1 MVGWMVDEW
10 TDGLMDE
17 WMEGGWKDGWIDGW
31 KNSIGNSLHTK
42 VQSQMQQIC
51 PPRSIVSK
59 TSMTCHSMNKFAR
72 NSNHSHKL
80 RKHQSPMGIILY
92 SNVLILTW
100 SKSNNRCRK
109 QSKPGNEKHSV
120 NCLDRSFVSLLIPQP
135 SYNRQIFSLIAKVE
149 VVSFNLNPK
158 AVALILS

>member
-1 MVGWMVDEW
+1 MNGRMDWW
-10 TDGLMDE
+10 TN
-17 WMEGGWKDGWIDGW
+17 GWKVDGRMDGSMDGW

-135 SYNRQIFSLIAKVE
+135 SYNRQIFSPIAKVE
-149 VVSFNLNPK
+149 VVSFNPNPK

>member
-1 MVGWMVDEW
+1 MVEWMVDEW

-31 KNSIGNSLHTK
+31 KNSIGNSLYTK

-92 SNVLILTW
+92 SNVLILT
-100 SKSNNRCRK
+100 
-109 QSKPGNEKHSV
+109 
-120 NCLDRSFVSLLIPQP
+120 
-135 SYNRQIFSLIAKVE
+135 
-149 VVSFNLNPK
+149 
-158 AVALILS
+158 